1 MIKSWWLVALI
12 IIGVLLGAG
21 VLLLA
26 TRPPRGEAIT
36 LLPVPTQ
43 APITVYVSGRVNQ
56 IGLYTLPPGSRVND
70 AIQAAGGLAAD
81 ADNNLINLAEILV
94 DGEQIIVP
102 SIPPTAANNNNSRGE
117 NPVSILMVDINSATL
132 DQLDTLPE
140 IGLKT
145 AQTIIDYRNAN
156 GPFTKIEEILDVP
169 GIGQATFEKI
179 KGLITTGT
187 SP

>member
-1 MIKSWWLVALI
+1 MIKSWWLVALFI
-12 IIGVLLGAG
+12 ISVLLGAG
-21 VLLLA
+21 VLLLI

-36 LLPVPTQ
+36 LLPIPTQ

-70 AIQAAGGLAAD
+70 AIQAAGGFAAD
-81 ADNNLINLAEILV
+81 ADSNLINLAEILV
-94 DGEQIIVP
+94 DGEQIVVP
-102 SIPPTAANNNNSRGE
+102 SLLPTAVTNSNSRGE
-117 NPVSILMVDINSATL
+117 NPISIPLVDINSATL

-145 AQTIIDYRNAN
+145 AQTIINYRNTN